1 MIELLVVIA
10 VIAILSSLILPT
22 LLRAKGRG
30 YQISCL
36 NNLKHLNLAWIMYA
50 YDNND
55 CLACNLG
62 ATEIKQILRRNQHYN
77 WANSVLNWELDA
89 DNTNTTLNT
98 EASLGTYLA
107 HDARIFRCPSD
118 KVLSSL
124 QRKSGWSE
132 RSRSISM
139 NAMVGDAGAFTHG
152 GTNLNNPLYR
162 QYLRLGQFYSA
173 AKIFIF
179 IEEHPDSINDGYFLN
194 KGYDTE
200 GRAEWTDL
208 PASYHHGAANLSF
221 ADGHVEIHRWLAAST
236 KRPLKPDAARLPFL
250 IPEDEEADF
259 DWLLQRTSTPRR

>member
-1 MIELLVVIA
+1 MPPESCRPHCPSRTRNRNQELT
-10 VIAILSSLILPT
+10 ILFHRRLQRG
-22 LLRAKGRG
+22 LLRSSQRTDRFRFDPHGMAGDRALPG
-30 YQISCL
+30 P
-36 NNLKHLNLAWIMYA
+36 
-50 YDNND
+50 
-55 CLACNLG
+55 
-62 ATEIKQILRRNQHYN
+62 R
-77 WANSVLNWELDA
+77 
-89 DNTNTTLNT
+89 
-98 EASLGTYLA
+98 

-236 KRPLKPDAARLPFL
+236 KRPLKADAARLPFL